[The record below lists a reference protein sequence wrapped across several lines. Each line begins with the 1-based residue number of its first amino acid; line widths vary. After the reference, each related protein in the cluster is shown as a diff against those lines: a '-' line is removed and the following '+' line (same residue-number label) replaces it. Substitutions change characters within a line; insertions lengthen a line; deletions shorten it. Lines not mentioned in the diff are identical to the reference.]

1 MSTPVQLQA
10 ITPDLAAPVQC
21 VYFVNS
27 GSEANDMA
35 MMLARMYTGNWDI
48 ISLRNGYHGLSM
60 ATMGACGHAT
70 WKQPL
75 PQVRETWWASC
86 SSSDGA
92 VNCVSCLPAGFIV
105 NANFPVPA
113 MAELWRAAC
122 HEPGPLPWRF
132 RQVSCACVWCGQR
145 SL

>member
-1 MSTPVQLQA
+1 M
-10 ITPDLAAPVQC
+10 
-21 VYFVNS
+21 YFVNS

-75 PQVRETWWASC
+75 PQVRLCRWA
-86 SSSDGA
+86 SSDGLQ
-92 VNCVSCLPAGFIV
+92 CTLSTT
-105 NANFPVPA
+105 
-113 MAELWRAAC
+113 
-122 HEPGPLPWRF
+122 
-132 RQVSCACVWCGQR
+132 
-145 SL
+145 